1 MLYSVK
7 NLTGYF
13 PDAMENVYNTRHSRQ
28 ATVTNGVHF
37 MKNLKLVALCT
48 AFLSLLILGACSDE
62 KGEVKL
68 SVEQEKAMSER
79 LAPAGKISMVG
90 EVASAP
96 ATNTGGGSRSGED
109 VYNTSCK
116 TCHGSGMAGAPKF
129 GAPEQWTA
137 RIDKGMDTMY
147 TNAISGFQGM
157 PPKGLCMDCS
167 DDELKA
173 AVDYMLE
180 GSK

>member
-1 MLYSVK
+1 
-7 NLTGYF
+7 
-13 PDAMENVYNTRHSRQ
+13 
-28 ATVTNGVHF
+28 
-37 MKNLKLVALCT
+37 MKNLKLFALCT
-48 AFLSLLILGACSDE
+48 AFLSLLTLGACSDE

-79 LAPAGKISMVG
+79 LAPAGEISLVG

-96 ATNTGGGSRSGED
+96 AASNGGGSRSGND

-116 TCHGSGMAGAPKF
+116 TCHGAGMAGAPKF
-129 GAPEQWTA
+129 GAPEQWAA

-157 PPKGLCMDCS
+157 HPKGLCMDCS

-173 AVDYMLE
+173 AVDYMID

>member
-1 MLYSVK
+1 
-7 NLTGYF
+7 
-13 PDAMENVYNTRHSRQ
+13 
-28 ATVTNGVHF
+28 
-37 MKNLKLVALCT
+37 MKNLKPFALCT
-48 AFLSLLILGACSDE
+48 AFLALFTLGACSGE
-62 KGEVKL
+62 KSDVKL
-68 SVEQEKAMSER
+68 GVEQEKAMSER
-79 LAPAGKISMVG
+79 LAPAGEISLVG

-96 ATNTGGGSRSGED
+96 AAGNGGGSRSGDD

-129 GAPEQWTA
+129 GAPEQWAA

-147 TNAISGFQGM
+147 TSAISGFQGM

-173 AVDYMLE
+173 AVDHMID